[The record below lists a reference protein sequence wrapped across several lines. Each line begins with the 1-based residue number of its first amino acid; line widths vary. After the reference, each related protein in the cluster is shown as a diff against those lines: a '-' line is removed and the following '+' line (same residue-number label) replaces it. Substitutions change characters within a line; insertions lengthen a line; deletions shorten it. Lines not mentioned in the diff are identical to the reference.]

1 MVSSTEILTFDVTYF
16 PKQNFKWWISGYKMN
31 ITKKRKIFSVRYFA
45 KSKQYM
51 LLITV
56 CIFSKI
62 TLLLFSHSV
71 VSNSLQVHGRQHTG
85 LPCPSLSPGV
95 PSSLCPLSQWCHPTI
110 SFSVTPCL
118 QSFSASESFP
128 NCWLFLS
135 GGQSIGASASA
146 SVLPMN
152 IHDWFLLGLTGLI
165 SLLSKGL

>member
-1 MVSSTEILTFDVTYF
+1 
-16 PKQNFKWWISGYKMN
+16 
-31 ITKKRKIFSVRYFA
+31 
-45 KSKQYM
+45 M

-71 VSNSLQVHGRQHTG
+71 VSNSLQLHGLQHTG

-152 IHDWFLLGLTGLI
+152 IHDWFPLGLTGLI
-165 SLLSKGL
+165 SWLSKGLSRVLSSSIVQKHQFFSTASSLWSTSHIHTWPLEKSWT

>member
-1 MVSSTEILTFDVTYF
+1 
-16 PKQNFKWWISGYKMN
+16 
-31 ITKKRKIFSVRYFA
+31 
-45 KSKQYM
+45 M

-71 VSNSLQVHGRQHTG
+71 VSNSLQLHGLQHTG

-146 SVLPMN
+146 SILPIN
-152 IHDWFLLGLTGLI
+152 IQLISFRIDWFDLLAGGSI
-165 SLLSKGL
+165 SQLFFNSWLFPAPLEEFTE